1 MVGFSPGTQVLQP
14 SEEQK
19 LESLVKGLNERPALK
34 MSLTAYVDREK
45 DAEGYRNELFN
56 RKVKREKNLAL
67 ARERQ
72 NTAGENAETIPLS
85 AEEYSTYLKAV
96 YAKEKFPK
104 PRNALGREI
113 DLRIPKWSS

>member
-45 DAEGYRNELFN
+45 DAEGYRNELLN

-72 NTAGENAETIPLS
+72 NTAGKTRRRFRFPRR
-85 AEEYSTYLKAV
+85 STR
-96 YAKEKFPK
+96 PT
-104 PRNALGREI
+104 
-113 DLRIPKWSS
+113 